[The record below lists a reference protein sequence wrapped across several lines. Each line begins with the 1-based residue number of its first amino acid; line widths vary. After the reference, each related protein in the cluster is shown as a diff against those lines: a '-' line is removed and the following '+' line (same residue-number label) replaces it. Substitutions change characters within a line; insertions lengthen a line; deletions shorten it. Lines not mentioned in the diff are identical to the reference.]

1 MKHLEAQQS
10 LMAAAARIARALR
23 RDRRQVARGL
33 TLLPLLALTALGVLA
48 ASYVSYVLWPR
59 WPSPVV
65 RSDAPALPIIVGEM
79 TFNIPPGAI
88 RASVQRKPGV
98 QERVDLAFLWPS
110 LAPASSAAPPS
121 QIPSADH
128 PEPKPIERIFVTVTA
143 TNGAL
148 APIERFRTIYPRY
161 AAKEPMPA
169 STGLLA
175 LAFREGTPYQGE
187 DLIYDA
193 ADPERFFVRCTRD
206 GSGYVPGTCLAERRM
221 RDADLIVRFPRA
233 WLADWGATMSGI
245 DRLIGG
251 LRPH

>member
-1 MKHLEAQQS
+1 MKYLVDQQT
-10 LMAAAARIARALR
+10 LMATAARIAKALR
-23 RDRRQVARGL
+23 RNGQMARGL
-33 TLLPLLALTALGVLA
+33 MVLPLLALTALSVLA

-59 WPSPVV
+59 WPDPVV
-65 RSDAPALPIIVGEM
+65 PSDAPALPIIVGEV

-88 RASVQRKPGV
+88 RAAVQRKPGV

-110 LAPASSAAPPS
+110 LAPASSAALPS
-121 QIPSADH
+121 QAPSADH
-128 PEPKPIERIFVTVTA
+128 PQPKQIERIFVTVTA

-161 AAKEPMPA
+161 AAKEPTPT

-193 ADPERFFVRCTRD
+193 SDPERFFFRCTRD
-206 GSGYVPGTCLAERRM
+206 GSSYVPGTCLAERRM

-233 WLADWGATMSGI
+233 LLADSEAAVRGI